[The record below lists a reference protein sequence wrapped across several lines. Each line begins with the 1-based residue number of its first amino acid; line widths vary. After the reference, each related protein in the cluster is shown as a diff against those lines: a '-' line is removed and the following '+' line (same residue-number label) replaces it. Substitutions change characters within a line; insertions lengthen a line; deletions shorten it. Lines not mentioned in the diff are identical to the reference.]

1 MLFELTHARQP
12 QLDQRLCAAGRH
24 LGLIVFVHANGSA
37 GVRCPAHSSGTCGH
51 CVCVL
56 VAAAALAGSEPRTQ
70 TALAARFCCRVAEL
84 RHSFCLLLVR
94 PAVHQ
99 HGVVLHPE
107 RHGAS
112 VWGIGGMDLAQGPT
126 QCAAD
131 HGAGRRFRRRR
142 HAGIGQSQFQ
152 ARCIGHGIGLGCGG
166 LSGSHAVL
174 RHRGQLQTNQPD
186 ADLLDLLCHVAF
198 NAPLLTRRQRA
209 EKLRRDK
216 SDFFDQYSDE
226 ARQILN
232 ELLDRYT
239 ENGTDQLRLPDAL
252 RIAPISN
259 HGNAMEIAAK
269 FGGPEQ
275 LRMAVTQMQATLY
288 P

>member
-1 MLFELTHARQP
+1 ME
-12 QLDQRLCAAGRH
+12 
-24 LGLIVFVHANGSA
+24 
-37 GVRCPAHSSGTCGH
+37 
-51 CVCVL
+51 
-56 VAAAALAGSEPRTQ
+56 
-70 TALAARFCCRVAEL
+70 
-84 RHSFCLLLVR
+84 
-94 PAVHQ
+94 
-99 HGVVLHPE
+99 
-107 RHGAS
+107 
-112 VWGIGGMDLAQGPT
+112 
-126 QCAAD
+126 
-131 HGAGRRFRRRR
+131 
-142 HAGIGQSQFQ
+142 
-152 ARCIGHGIGLGCGG
+152 
-166 LSGSHAVL
+166 
-174 RHRGQLQTNQPD
+174 QTNQPD

-216 SDFFDQYSDE
+216 SNFFEQYGDE

-252 RIAPISN
+252 RIAPISD

-288 P
+288 T